1 MFAVANL
8 DGCATAAPL
17 AGVLACTSAVGAY
30 AAPPTDTS
38 ALRDAVTLAGVRAH
52 QAEFQEFAD
61 LSDGTREASTLGYK
75 LSADYVAGLLEAAG
89 YEVTRQPFEYNFYQ
103 ELAPPTVTG
112 TSPGFPFTYTNGVN
126 ISTMDYSGSGT
137 VTGVVQ
143 GVNDNIVPLPV
154 GQPDSTSNAGCE
166 DADFA
171 GFTGDIALI
180 QRGTCFFFEKIANAV
195 EAGAEAVIIFN
206 EGNSEERSGIDFG
219 QASFPQDVPV
229 IEMSAEAGAALVE
242 YIEAEAAAGR
252 QVTLTVTTST
262 VSEVRQSE
270 NVIAQTTT
278 GRTDRV
284 VVSGAHLDS
293 VLEGPGINDNG
304 SGSAA
309 QLEVALQMAELG
321 IEPVNQV
328 RFIWFGAEEAGLVG
342 SAYYVS
348 QLTKRELKDI
358 AVMLNFDMI
367 GSPNAGWF
375 VYDGDASDTP
385 STGSTG
391 SGVVEDVF
399 VDFFASI
406 GAPDRA
412 DRVRWPLGLR
422 RLRRRR
428 DSGRRAVHR
437 RRGHQ
442 DRGAGGQVGR
452 HRWSGVRPVLSRGLR
467 HLYQRQSGRAGRDD
481 RRDRARHPDLRDD
494 VVGGAGHRQGQRQR
508 DLRPDLP
515 RVARHQVAAVG
526 WGRPETLPPRYVPND
541 PPTETSSNQA
551 AAIVDTP
558 CSHRHGRLSGSG

>member
-1 MFAVANL
+1 MWRRRSVAAVL
-8 DGCATAAPL
+8 VAA
-17 AGVLACTSAVGAY
+17 VLVGMTAVGAY

-38 ALRDAVTLAGVRAH
+38 ALREAVTLAGVRAH
-52 QAEFQEFAD
+52 QAEFQAFANQ
-61 LSDGTREASTLGYK
+61 SDGTREASTLGYK
-75 LSADYVAGLLEAAG
+75 LSADYVASLMEAAG
-89 YEVTRQPFEYNFYQ
+89 YQVTRQPFEYNFYQ

-112 TSPGFPFTYTNGVN
+112 TSAGFPFTYTDGVN

-171 GFTGDIALI
+171 GFTGDVALI
-180 QRGTCFFFEKIANAV
+180 QRGTCLFFEKIANAV

-206 EGNSEERSGIDFG
+206 EGNSAERSGIDFG

-242 YIEAEAAAGR
+242 FIEAEAAAGR

-262 VSEVRQSE
+262 VSEVRESE

-342 SAYYVS
+342 SQYYVD

-406 GAPDRA
+406 GRETEPTAFD
-412 DRVRWPLGLR
+412 
-422 RLRRRR
+422 
-428 DSGRRAVHR
+428 GRSDYDAFVAV
-437 RRGHQ
+437 GIP
-442 DRGAGGQVGR
+442 AGGLFTG
-452 HRWSGVRPVLSRGLR
+452 
-467 HLYQRQSGRAGRDD
+467 AE
-481 RRDRARHPDLRDD
+481 DLKT
-494 VVGGAGHRQGQRQR
+494 A
-508 DLRPDLP
+508 
-515 RVARHQVAAVG
+515 
-526 WGRPETLPPRYVPND
+526 E
-541 PPTETSSNQA
+541 QA
-551 AAIVDTP
+551 AKWGGTAGVAFDPCYHQACDTFANVNLVALDEMTDAMAHAVLTFAMTTSAVQGTDKGNANATYQPTFHGSRAIK
-558 CSHRHGRLSGSG
+558 

>member
-1 MFAVANL
+1 MTRRHWAVATL
-8 DGCATAAPL
+8 TAGALVCSPAT
-17 AGVLACTSAVGAY
+17 GAY
-30 AAPPTDTS
+30 AAPPTDTT
-38 ALRDAVTLAGVRAH
+38 ALEDAVTLEAVRAH
-52 QAEFQEFAD
+52 QAQFQEFAD
-61 LSDGTREASTLGYK
+61 LSDGTREASTLGYT
-75 LSADYVAGLLEAAG
+75 LSADYVAGLMEAAG
-89 YEVTRQPFEYNFYQ
+89 YDVTRQPFEYNFFQ

-112 TSPGFPFTYTNGVN
+112 TSPGFPFTYTDGEN

-154 GQPDSTSNAGCE
+154 GQPDGTSNAGCE
-166 DADFA
+166 DDDFA

-180 QRGTCFFFEKIANAV
+180 QRGTCLFSEKIANAV
-195 EAGAEAVIIFN
+195 EAGASAVIIFN

-242 YIEAEAAAGR
+242 FIEAEAAAGR
-252 QVTLTVTTST
+252 EVTLTVTTST
-262 VSEVRQSE
+262 VSEVRESE

-348 QLTKRELKDI
+348 QLTARETKDI
-358 AVMLNFDMI
+358 AVMLNYDMV
-367 GSPNAGWF
+367 GSPNPGWF
-375 VYDGDASDTP
+375 VYDGDASDTA
-385 STGSTG
+385 STGSAG

-399 VDFFASI
+399 VDYFTSI
-406 GAPDRA
+406 GRETEPTAFD
-412 DRVRWPLGLR
+412 
-422 RLRRRR
+422 
-428 DSGRRAVHR
+428 GRSDYDAFVAA
-437 RRGHQ
+437 GIP
-442 DRGAGGQVGR
+442 AGGLFTGAEDLKTEEQALKWGGTAGDPFDPCYHQACDTYANVDLIALDEMTDAIAHGILTFAMTPSAVQGTAR
-452 HRWSGVRPVLSRGLR
+452 ANSNAMHDPTFRGS
-467 HLYQRQSGRAGRDD
+467 H
-481 RRDRARHPDLRDD
+481 
-494 VVGGAGHRQGQRQR
+494 
-508 DLRPDLP
+508 
-515 RVARHQVAAVG
+515 
-526 WGRPETLPPRYVPND
+526 
-541 PPTETSSNQA
+541 
-551 AAIVDTP
+551 AI
-558 CSHRHGRLSGSG
+558 R